1 VMTVMVQSSSITTAL
16 LVPLAGAGL
25 LKIRQAFPITIGA
38 NIGTTVTALLASLGV
53 SGVNASAGLQIAL
66 VHLLFNVSATL
77 VIYPIP
83 RIREIPIRA
92 AERLAEFAS
101 RSRGWAIAYIVLL
114 FYGIPA
120 LLAFMSNM
128 RAP

>member
-1 VMTVMVQSSSITTAL
+1 M
-16 LVPLAGAGL
+16 PLAGAGL

-101 RSRGWAIAYIVLL
+101 RSRGWAIAYIILL

-120 LLAFMSNM
+120 LLAFVSNM